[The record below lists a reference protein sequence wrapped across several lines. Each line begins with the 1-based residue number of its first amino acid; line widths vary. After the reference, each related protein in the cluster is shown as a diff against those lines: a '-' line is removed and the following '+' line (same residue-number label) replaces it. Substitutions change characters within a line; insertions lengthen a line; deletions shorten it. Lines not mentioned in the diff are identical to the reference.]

1 MNGGQMYLHTHH
13 SLSQQENQPR
23 LGVVGWKNP
32 PAPPTSSLGVRPAG
46 QEENKPSWAATWG
59 RAGGADSQRTWIVP
73 YGTTKHKDLQ
83 RPKEDWRSPSLW
95 QTHILI
101 ISHQTLHLCSRKF
114 DKILCI
120 YSQNLRKTKLVP
132 QTRRWNTCWTE
143 HRQAKA
149 AGHKIPWNAHQGPG
163 TEENG
168 AKFEFNLIP
177 SGEPGS
183 SLQVSAL
190 TQFHIHELLWTSTGK
205 EFLINPNTAECPR
218 HGCLIPDFR
227 QALRNP
233 CKTYFPIKR
242 NPLATCVSSWDSV
255 SPPPPFPTFCLLHLN
270 SAG

>member
-83 RPKEDWRSPSLW
+83 RLKEDWRSPSLW

-132 QTRRWNTCWTE
+132 QTRRWKHLLDTDRP
-143 HRQAKA
+143 RQLVTKSPEMRTRDQAQKKM
-149 AGHKIPWNAHQGPG
+149 GLNL
-163 TEENG
+163 
-168 AKFEFNLIP
+168 NLI
-177 SGEPGS
+177 
-183 SLQVSAL
+183 
-190 TQFHIHELLWTSTGK
+190 
-205 EFLINPNTAECPR
+205 
-218 HGCLIPDFR
+218 
-227 QALRNP
+227 
-233 CKTYFPIKR
+233 
-242 NPLATCVSSWDSV
+242 
-255 SPPPPFPTFCLLHLN
+255 
-270 SAG
+270 